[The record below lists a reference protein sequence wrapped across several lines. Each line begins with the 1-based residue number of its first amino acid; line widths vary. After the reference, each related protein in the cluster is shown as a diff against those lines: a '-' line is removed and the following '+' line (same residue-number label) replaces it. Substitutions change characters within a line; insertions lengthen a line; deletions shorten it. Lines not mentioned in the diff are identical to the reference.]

1 MIASDALTGLI
12 VICLFCALYLGP
24 WQWAWAD
31 RARQAAFEER
41 DAIFDMAHA
50 GQLSF
55 GSEDYET
62 IRASFNA
69 LIRFAHRIS
78 APRLLFHIAM
88 SRSRVTPLPQLYAAL
103 DRIDDQSVRRAVLG
117 HVQRAETVVISSI
130 MARSLI
136 TALLVGLFLFG
147 QDVYLKLAGASN
159 RVRLSDVIEKA
170 GRIVQVEAES
180 ICAA

>member
-1 MIASDALTGLI
+1 MIAPEALTGL
-12 VICLFCALYLGP
+12 VVMCLLCILYLGP

-50 GQLSF
+50 GQLDF
-55 GSEDYET
+55 GSDDYET
-62 IRASFNA
+62 IRASFNS
-69 LIRFAHRIS
+69 LIRFAHRS
-78 APRLLFHIAM
+78 TAPRILFHVLA
-88 SRSRVTPLPQLYAAL
+88 SRLRVPPRPQIYAAL
-103 DRIDDQSVRRAVLG
+103 DRIDDPSVRRTVLA

-130 MARSLI
+130 LLRSLV
-136 TALLVGLFLFG
+136 TASLVGLFFCG
-147 QDVYLKLAGASN
+147 QAVYEQLAGVSN
-159 RVRLSDVIEKA
+159 RLRYQDVIEKA